1 MKWSLKGRCP
11 KWRLIVDDLN
21 DAIFEPRTESL
32 SSRRRQAA
40 YEDSLKL
47 LDNNF
52 DFDE

>member
-1 MKWSLKGRCP
+1 MEPEEEMPNLME
-11 KWRLIVDDLN
+11 VDDLN
-21 DAIFEPRTESL
+21 DAILESRRDSL

-40 YEDSLKL
+40 YEDVLKS